1 MSKLHCI
8 HQHTMNIFPREI
20 LVQLNLPTLKEMCRE
35 HNLKCSGKKD
45 ELVERIIAHQDKL
58 EKQRQE
64 LSARLSYG
72 AMKRDEDFERVM
84 QVFEQWCDEN
94 GFRPSKLAESGLS
107 YEFVDFNEIR
117 AAFADYDPSTS
128 TLRED
133 RLVPTPSTKL
143 DVFLEMLFNERDD
156 WQIFD
161 TTTQEREFDCDS
173 EFSDRWMVE
182 GMKKIYGET
191 APQQWCATSYANRD

>member
-1 MSKLHCI
+1 MYS
-8 HQHTMNIFPREI
+8 REI
-20 LVQLNLPTLKEMCRE
+20 LEQLKTPALKEVCRE

-45 ELVERIIAHQDKL
+45 ELVERIITHQDKL

-64 LSARLSYG
+64 LSARMSYG

-94 GFRPSKLAESGLS
+94 GFRPSKLAESGVS
-107 YEFVDFNEIR
+107 YEFVDINEIR